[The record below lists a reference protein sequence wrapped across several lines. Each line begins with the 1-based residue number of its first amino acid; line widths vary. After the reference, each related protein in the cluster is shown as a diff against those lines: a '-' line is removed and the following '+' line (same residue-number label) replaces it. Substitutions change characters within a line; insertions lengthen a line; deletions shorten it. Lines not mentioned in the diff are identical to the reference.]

1 MIVITAVTRLAL
13 ASHVRNSIFMKLTK
27 GCQTPPSGFI
37 ARVVRELIHPD
48 QLEDEISQGG
58 EQDSHDESHGNLL
71 LPPGAPSREDQECDG
86 EREYGNR
93 EVKFVVP
100 TGTGNRLGYI
110 AWGGGD
116 DDNKLD
122 GETDEEEEI
131 EFEKSDKN
139 LKSVILAVIPIK
151 YRTNFRFPR
160 TWA

>member
-1 MIVITAVTRLAL
+1 MIVITAVTRLAP
-13 ASHVRNSIFMKLTK
+13 ASHVQNSIFMKLTK

-37 ARVVRELIHPD
+37 ARVVRKLIHPD

-100 TGTGNRLGYI
+100 AGTGN
-110 AWGGGD
+110 
-116 DDNKLD
+116 
-122 GETDEEEEI
+122 
-131 EFEKSDKN
+131 
-139 LKSVILAVIPIK
+139 
-151 YRTNFRFPR
+151 
-160 TWA
+160 